1 MADLDRTTAKALV
14 EAGYMPLSVYIQLFG
29 ATAEH
34 GVDAPLVPEQESDH
48 MGPFGTPH
56 RVNHH

>member
-14 EAGYMPLSVYIQLFG
+14 EAGYMSLSAYIAMFG
-29 ATAEH
+29 AAAEH
-34 GVDAPLVPEQESDH
+34 ELGAPLVPEQESDH